1 MGTAQQTCEVL
12 SENMS
17 VPQRTLLHISRK
29 LGEAGY
35 LPRGPRGKNAPDL
48 EWHHVAKIILAC
60 MAIADG
66 IGGTSVRVVQS
77 LERVLRLKGKAVFK
91 AKRNKKVRDVI
102 VTPEG
107 FFVDALTYI
116 LSKMDTAN
124 QKLIT
129 IGPAGSRSHDFKEIG
144 LDFQAD
150 AVYGWIAQQTW
161 DRTAEIKYWFD
172 SPEHPLPAPDK
183 GLIRSSS
190 VSDTLLWRIVVDIN
204 PAR

>member
-1 MGTAQQTCEVL
+1 MANVPQTCEVL
-12 SENMS
+12 SEDMG
-17 VPQRTLLHISRK
+17 VPLRTLLHISRK

-77 LERVLRLKGKAVFK
+77 LERVLQLKGEAVFK
-91 AKRNKKVRDVI
+91 AKRHKKVRDVI

-107 FFVDALTYI
+107 FFADAVTFILT
-116 LSKMDTAN
+116 KMAAA
-124 QKLIT
+124 KRGE
-129 IGPAGSRSHDFKEIG
+129 IGVGPLGDWSPDFMKMG

-150 AVYGWIAQQTW
+150 AVYGWVTQHTW
-161 DRTAEIKYWFD
+161 DRTAEVKYGFATID
-172 SPEHPLPAPDK
+172 YPLPRLTS

-190 VSDTLLWRIVVDIN
+190 VSDILLWRVVSDILLIV
-204 PAR
+204 